1 MPYPRHPVRAKVIA
15 RNGPAEVDLSAENVT
30 YTLEVKERDFFVTLE
45 DVTPMRQF
53 GQVTIVAAS
62 PGDTA
67 TVIFYDDG
75 DHLIL
80 IPSERVDWRDCD
92 IL

>member
-1 MPYPRHPVRAKVIA
+1 MPYPRHPVRAKIIA
-15 RNGPAEVDLSAENVT
+15 RNGPAEADLTTDAVT
-30 YTLEVKERDFFVTLE
+30 YTLEVKERDLFVTLE

-53 GQVTIVAAS
+53 GQVTIVAAN

-75 DHLIL
+75 DHLVL
-80 IPSERVDWRDCD
+80 IPSERVDWANCEVT
-92 IL
+92 